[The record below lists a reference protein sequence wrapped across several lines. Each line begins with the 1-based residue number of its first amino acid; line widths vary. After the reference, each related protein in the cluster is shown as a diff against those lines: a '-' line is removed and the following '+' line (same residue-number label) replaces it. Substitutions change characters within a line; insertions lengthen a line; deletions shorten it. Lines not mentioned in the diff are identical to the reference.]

1 MLFNKFKDYLSYEK
15 NFSINTITAYLKDI
29 NDFQNFL
36 IDNGTKISKEIN
48 YSFVR
53 QWIVILSEKKYSKIS
68 INRKIASLKSYF
80 NFLVNIGKINTSPLK
95 AHKNLKSSSKIV
107 IPFSE
112 DEMDKVFD
120 NFESSNINNRDKLI
134 IEIFYS
140 TGIRREELISI
151 KIKNISFERKV
162 IKVVGKRNKE
172 RMIPMLPNLSS
183 NILNY
188 IDEKDPKIYLF
199 ESSKSKKLS
208 ISTIYRI
215 VTKYFRSVS
224 SKVRISPHVLRHTFA
239 THMLNKGA
247 DINTIKEILGHASLS
262 STQIYTKIKLP
273 KIVSDYNKSHP
284 REID

>member
-15 NFSINTITAYLKDI
+15 NFSVNTITAYIKDI
-29 NDFQNFL
+29 NDFQIFL
-36 IDNGTKISKEIN
+36 IDNGTKISKETN

-53 QWIVILSEKKYSKIS
+53 QWIVTLSEKKYSKIS

-80 NFLVNIGKINTSPLK
+80 NFLVNIGKINSSPLK
-95 AHKNLKSSSKIV
+95 GHKNLKSSSKIV

-112 DEMDKVFD
+112 DEMEKVF
-120 NFESSNINNRDKLI
+120 NSFESLDIVDRDKLI

-140 TGIRREELISI
+140 TGIRREELINI
-151 KIKNISFERKV
+151 KIEDISFGGRV
-162 IKVVGKRNKE
+162 IKIIGKRNKE
-172 RMIPMLPNLSS
+172 RIIPMLPSLSS
-183 NILNY
+183 NILGY
-188 IDEKDPKIYLF
+188 INEKAPEIYLF

-215 VTKYFRSVS
+215 INKYFRNVS
-224 SKVRISPHVLRHTFA
+224 SKVKISPHVLRHTFA
-239 THMLNKGA
+239 THMLNNGA
-247 DINTIKEILGHASLS
+247 DINTIKEILGHNSLS